1 MRVLSSAKS
10 APASRKRLSP
20 TDQHRLKTAPKQ
32 IAKLTQEIGRL
43 EQVLADPDLY
53 TKDRDA
59 FTSAGDAL
67 NNAQA
72 ELAAAEEDWLR
83 LELLQ
88 EEIEADVGAT
98 VAH

>member
-1 MRVLSSAKS
+1 MTEDRRQNRGCEK
-10 APASRKRLSP
+10 
-20 TDQHRLKTAPKQ
+20 PKQ
-32 IAKLTQEIGRL
+32 IATLTQEIGRL

-53 TKDRDA
+53 TKDRNA